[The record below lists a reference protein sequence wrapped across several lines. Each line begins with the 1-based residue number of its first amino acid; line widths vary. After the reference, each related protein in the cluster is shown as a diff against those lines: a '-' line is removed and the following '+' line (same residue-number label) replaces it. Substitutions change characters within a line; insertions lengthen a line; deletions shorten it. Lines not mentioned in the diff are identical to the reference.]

1 MEFDRIKTEQRW
13 NDMRNEGQLW
23 VPYWRDLK
31 RWLNP
36 MKGRFEGDLPQ
47 NVRKINHQL
56 ILNNC
61 VLMALRVASAGL
73 HSGLTSPSRPWFRL
87 MLGDPDLSE
96 MGAVRS
102 WLDLVERRMFAILA
116 MSNMYKMFPVMYQE
130 VLQFGTACAIVEEDF
145 DNVVFGRTLTCGQYY
160 LAVNGKGR
168 VDTMARR
175 FDMTTLA
182 MVNTFGLEN
191 CSEIIQK
198 QYKDNNTGAWHYV
211 FHMIEPN
218 DDRIEGRRDF
228 KNKAYRS
235 VYWDSSAPSDQVM
248 MLGGYDDFPVLA
260 PRWETSTTSD
270 AYGTSPGWECMGD
283 QKTLQKMER
292 DGLVGLAKTIDPP
305 TVTSGTAKAINTM
318 PGGVNAANPTA
329 PNDWGLKA
337 AYEVKLD
344 FADLGNYINRTEERI
359 NTTFYVDLFKMLIN
373 VDQGPA
379 MTAREVVEKH
389 EEKMMNLGPVLETLD
404 QELHSPMIRRL
415 YGIMLH
421 GGLIPP
427 PPPQIKAQMLKVQ
440 FISILAQ
447 AQQMVASTSIQQSLG
462 FIGSMAQ
469 LFPNV
474 TDTVDGDEAAI
485 EYMTSN
491 GMPAKCIRS
500 QDEIAQ
506 IRQQRAQQQQAQEQG
521 QTAMA
526 MAQGAKT
533 LSDAKMDPNTAL
545 GAIMGNQQ
553 QAGGVQQ

>member
-1 MEFDRIKTEQRW
+1 MEFDRSKTERRW

-31 RWLNP
+31 RWMNP

-61 VLMALRVASAGL
+61 VLMALRIAAAGL

-96 MGAVRS
+96 MGSIRT
-102 WLDLVERRMFAILA
+102 WLDLVEQRMFAVLA
-116 MSNMYKMFPVMYQE
+116 MSNMYKVFPAMYHE
-130 VLQFGTACAIVEEDF
+130 ALQFGTACSIAEEDY
-145 DNVVFGRTLTCGQYY
+145 DSVIFGRTLTCGQYY
-160 LAVNGKGR
+160 LAVDGKGR
-168 VDTMARR
+168 VDSMARR

-182 MVNTFGLEN
+182 IVNTFGLEN
-191 CSEIIQK
+191 CSPTIQK

-211 FHMIEPN
+211 YHMIEPN
-218 DDRIEGRRDF
+218 DDRIENRRDF
-228 KNKAYRS
+228 KNKPFRS
-235 VYWDSSAPSDQVM
+235 VYWDATDGCDKVM

-292 DGLVGLAKTIDPP
+292 DGLIGLAKKIDPP
-305 TVTSGTAKAINTM
+305 TVSSGTAKAINTM

-337 AYEVKLD
+337 AYQVDLD
-344 FADLGNYINRTEERI
+344 FGDLDNYIARTEKRI
-359 NTTFYVDLFKMLIN
+359 ETAHYVDLFKMLIN
-373 VDQGPA
+373 VDQGPQ

-389 EEKMMNLGPVLETLD
+389 EEKMMNLGPVLENLN
-404 QELHSPMIRRL
+404 QELHAPFIRRL
-415 YGIMLH
+415 YGVMFR

-427 PPPQIKAQMLKVQ
+427 PPPEMQSQTLKVQ

-469 LFPNV
+469 LFPEAKY
-474 TDTVDGDEAAI
+474 TVDAVETAI

-500 QDEIAQ
+500 KDEI
-506 IRQQRAQQQQAQEQG
+506 QQLIQQEQQQQQQAQQA

-533 LSDAKMDPNTAL
+533 LSDAKLDPNNAL
-545 GAIMGNQQ
+545 GAITGAPQ
-553 QAGGVQQ
+553 